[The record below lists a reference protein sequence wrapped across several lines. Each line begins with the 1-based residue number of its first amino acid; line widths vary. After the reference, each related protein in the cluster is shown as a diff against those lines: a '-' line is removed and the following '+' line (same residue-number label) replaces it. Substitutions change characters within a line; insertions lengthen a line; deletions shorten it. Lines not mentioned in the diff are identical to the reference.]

1 MSTTVSKV
9 ANGLENVVGTSS
21 SSTTTSSTTSL
32 GKQDFMKLLL
42 AQMKNQDPLEPME
55 STEFA
60 AQLAQFS
67 TLEQLT
73 NMNTEL
79 TNQGVNQMTIGY
91 AQSVNMIG
99 KEAIVKNGNTI
110 TVDGAT
116 ADVNYQLAGNAA
128 EVVISIYNEEG
139 SLVKKVGG
147 TGLTAGL
154 NKTTLDCSDLATG
167 DYTFSVSATDISG
180 QSVTADTMI
189 SGLVTAAHFKN
200 NTISLT
206 VNGKEVALSD
216 IVSVKQSKS

>member
-1 MSTTVSKV
+1 MANTVSTV
-9 ANGLENVVGTSS
+9 NNGLENVVGTSS

-55 STEFA
+55 STQFA

-67 TLEQLT
+67 SLEQLT

-99 KEAIVKNGNTI
+99 KEAIVQNGNTI
-110 TVDGAT
+110 KVDGST
-116 ADVNYQLAGNAA
+116 AEVNYRLGSDAA
-128 EVVISIYNEEG
+128 EVVISIYNESG
-139 SLVKKVGG
+139 SLVKTVEG
-147 TGLTAGL
+147 TGLTAGI

-167 DYTFSVSATDISG
+167 EYTFKVSATDISG

-206 VNGKEVALSD
+206 VNGKEVALND
-216 IVSVKQSKS
+216 IVSVKQTE